1 MMSAVVYVAADKSA
15 ALSMCELLG
24 SAKVEPVALSEA
36 AFGFSSGVPLVVI
49 WSQAAARAEAD
60 VLSCVRDHD
69 GPVTLCLIDDTPASR
84 ALTNFVDGTLNGR
97 AFARAAHTSLSGDDD
112 GVQMAGGGDA
122 AFIGGFARGFAGS
135 VSILGLCGALAIG
148 VSDRITLP
156 GTSEEVD
163 VRGSLLEA
171 ANAAAQSFHAEA
183 SDLGLMTVD
192 APEPGALI
200 SDEELRSYGVALR
213 LAEARDRSTVEA
225 KLGTVDQIMGDAE
238 ASLPIQEVAALPAL
252 DSYLLQQGPQTSERD
267 APVVATPVT
276 AVPEAAVQQIN
287 AEAPAAAT
295 PDFVPASISID
306 AVTGAA
312 WLKT

>member
-24 SAKVEPVALSEA
+24 SAKVEPVPLSEA
-36 AFGFSSGVPLVVI
+36 AFGFSSGVPLVLI
-49 WSQAAARAEAD
+49 WSRSAARAEAD
-60 VLSCVRDHD
+60 VLSCVRGHD
-69 GPVTLCLIDDTPASR
+69 GPVTLCLVDDTPASR
-84 ALTNFVDGTLNGR
+84 ALANLADGTLNGR
-97 AFARAAHTSLSGDDD
+97 AFARAAHTTLADDD
-112 GVQMAGGGDA
+112 DNAQAVGGADA

-163 VRGSLLEA
+163 VRASLLEA

-183 SDLGLMTVD
+183 SDLGLMTVE

-213 LAEARDRSTVEA
+213 LAEARDRSTVDA
-225 KLGTVDQIMGDAE
+225 KLGAVDQIIGNAE
-238 ASLPIQEVAALPAL
+238 ASLPIQEVASLPAL
-252 DSYLLQQGPQTSERD
+252 DAYLLQQGQPAPERVAPAVAAPAAQD
-267 APVVATPVT
+267 AT
-276 AVPEAAVQQIN
+276 VQQIS
-287 AEAPAAAT
+287 ADVGDEAPEL
-295 PDFVPASISID
+295 VPASLTID
-306 AVTGAA
+306 MANGAA